1 MKNSKIHIFF
11 NSINKKKYTIKKNL
25 DTELKKYI

>member
-1 MKNSKIHIFF
+1 MKNSKIHIFL
-11 NSINKKKYTIKKNL
+11 IVLKKIYAIKKKL